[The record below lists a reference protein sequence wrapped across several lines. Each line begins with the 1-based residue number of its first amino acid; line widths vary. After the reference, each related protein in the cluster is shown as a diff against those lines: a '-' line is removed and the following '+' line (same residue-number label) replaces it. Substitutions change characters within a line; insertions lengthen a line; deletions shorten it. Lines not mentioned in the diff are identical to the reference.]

1 MANVDAAFG
10 FVPIRHLSGNAPRAN
25 KYTITSGLAENIF
38 TGDLCIITA
47 DGVVTPH
54 TATETNNIGV
64 FAGVS
69 YTASDG
75 SYVYSQYW
83 PSGTTGTNIIAYI
96 YDDPFTVYKVQS
108 AGTPAQTNIGNC
120 ADVVAGAGS
129 TTTGISG
136 FEISGTMANS
146 AATCK
151 IVALHDSPSNAFG
164 TNAVMEVLIN
174 EHLLKDS
181 AGIQGGLEHGNEQ
194 STICFI
200 TRARIKYIIRS

>member
-136 FEISGTMANS
+136 FEISGTMANGT
-146 AATCK
+146 ATCK
-151 IVALHDSPSNAFG
+151 IIALHDSPSNAFG
-164 TNAVMEVLIN
+164 TNAVMEVVIN

-181 AGIQGGLEHGNEQ
+181 AGI
-194 STICFI
+194 
-200 TRARIKYIIRS
+200 

>member
-136 FEISGTMANS
+136 FEISGTMANGT
-146 AATCK
+146 ATCK

-164 TNAVMEVLIN
+164 TNAVMEVVIN

-181 AGIQGGLEHGNEQ
+181 AGI
-194 STICFI
+194 
-200 TRARIKYIIRS
+200 

>member
-136 FEISGTMANS
+136 FGISGTMANS

-181 AGIQGGLEHGNEQ
+181 AGI
-194 STICFI
+194 
-200 TRARIKYIIRS
+200 